1 MTHCKGIL
9 LILLLGMCCACSE
22 KSHTEESVPEITVVL
37 GLNGAGDNGYDD
49 EIVSGIMEINETS
62 KVSLSMISPA
72 SMDEARA
79 VVTAWMDEDL
89 SGECGLLV
97 LAGNE
102 YEDLVQD
109 VTLPQ
114 NKSVLLFESESENLP
129 ECVSSFMI
137 HRYGISY
144 LAGCMAS
151 EAESAYVI
159 AAMQSDNYLGDA
171 VKGFIDGFSVGGN
184 NADVIYLANDESGYG
199 MPDEGYKAVNTL
211 PYNSFIFPLAGGSN
225 NGMYKATREEEFN
238 MNLIAGMDVDCSYY
252 STRVPFSVIFNIR
265 KVVHSILYEW
275 INGNKLQAHYTFDL
289 SNEDIVYISFCESF
303 FDNLIAWDDYYF
315 DPLYWIEMCDKYK
328 AMAIEK
334 EAIYYENK

>member
-1 MTHCKGIL
+1 M
-9 LILLLGMCCACSE
+9 SE
-22 KSHTEESVPEITVVL
+22 IIVVL

-62 KVSLSMISPA
+62 KASVSMISPA

-79 VVTAWMDEDL
+79 VVTAWMDDNLFLE
-89 SGECGLLV
+89 GGVLV

-102 YEDLVQD
+102 YEALVQD

-114 NKSVLLFESESENLP
+114 NKSILLFESESENLP
-129 ECVSSFMI
+129 ERVSSFMI
-137 HRYGISY
+137 HRYGASY

-151 EAESAYVI
+151 EAESAYVV

-171 VKGFIDGFSVGGN
+171 VQGFKDGFSVGGHE
-184 NADVIYLANDESGYG
+184 ADVVYIAEDESGYD
-199 MPDEGYKAVNTL
+199 MPDEGYKIVGKL
-211 PYNSFIFPLAGGSN
+211 PNNAFLFPLAGGSN
-225 NGMYKATREEEFN
+225 NGMYKATREKEFN

-265 KVVHSILYEW
+265 KVVYSILNEW
-275 INGNKLQAHYTFDL
+275 ISGNDLQACYTFDL
-289 SNEDIVYISFCESF
+289 SNEDIVYISFNKSF
-303 FDNLIAWDDYYF
+303 FDDLIAWDDYYF
-315 DPLYWIEMCDKYK
+315 DPSYWTQMCDKYK

>member
-1 MTHCKGIL
+1 
-9 LILLLGMCCACSE
+9 
-22 KSHTEESVPEITVVL
+22 
-37 GLNGAGDNGYDD
+37 
-49 EIVSGIMEINETS
+49 
-62 KVSLSMISPA
+62 
-72 SMDEARA
+72 
-79 VVTAWMDEDL
+79 
-89 SGECGLLV
+89 
-97 LAGNE
+97 
-102 YEDLVQD
+102 
-109 VTLPQ
+109 
-114 NKSVLLFESESENLP
+114 
-129 ECVSSFMI
+129 
-137 HRYGISY
+137 
-144 LAGCMAS
+144 MAS

-171 VKGFIDGFSVGGN
+171 VQGFMDGFSVGGN

-265 KVVHSILYEW
+265 KVVRSILNDW
-275 INGNKLQAHYTFDL
+275 ISGNQLQDHYTFDL
-289 SNEDIVYISFCESF
+289 SDEDIVYILFCESF

-315 DPLYWIEMCDKYK
+315 DPLYWTQMCDKYK